1 MTSYIHA
8 MTSYIHAMTSY
19 IHAMTSYIHAMTSY
33 IHAMTSYIHAM
44 TSYILLVSLYDPVNR
59 CGISVSQKNHGY
71 VPFVV
76 ITSQSFPYSY
86 YRACNKSKAAGVTG
100 TTYPSGTPGIFSI
113 LI

>member
-1 MTSYIHA
+1 

-44 TSYILLVSLYDPVNR
+44 TSYILLVSLYDLVNR
-59 CGISVSQKNHGY
+59 CGISVSQTNHGY

-76 ITSQSFPYSY
+76 IRSRSFPYSH
-86 YRACNKSKAAGVTG
+86 YRACNKSKATGAAGVTG